1 MSAILDN
8 ENVVENVL
16 VIEEWRKIDGYD
28 NYEVSSLGRVRN
40 VKKNKKE
47 KILKGSP
54 DCAGYIRV
62 GLCNEI
68 HQKSL
73 KVHILVGK
81 AFHPNPENKKEIN
94 HLGAKDDN
102 RACMLEWATHQ
113 ENCSHATKNITKYK
127 KTAVHKINIET
138 NEIVKTYNTISDA
151 KKDGFSQSM
160 ISACLLG
167 KYKTHKGFIWK
178 RVTVKPIISTD
189 NLEGEIWYELKD
201 SIYDECKIFKNYK
214 VSNFGRV
221 KGYKDKLIV
230 PNTSSGRSVIQLI
243 QGKITKYMKVHRMVL
258 MASNTP
264 NLENKPEVDHIDSNP
279 MNHRLDN
286 LRWATKEDQRN
297 NINTKIKLV
306 INVKV
311 INIETKEEKIYHGIN
326 KLANEIGSS
335 SVTIIKYAK
344 SGKTYKGYK
353 FKIISKSNNN

>member
-1 MSAILDN
+1 MSAIVDN
-8 ENVVENVL
+8 ENVL
-16 VIEEWRKIDGYD
+16 VIEEWRKVDGYD

-40 VKKNKKE
+40 LKKNKKE
-47 KILKGSP
+47 KILKGSK

-68 HQKSL
+68 HQKTL
-73 KVHILVGK
+73 KVHILVGR

-113 ENCSHATKNITKYK
+113 ENCAHATKHITKYK
-127 KTAVHKINIET
+127 YTAVHKINIET
-138 NEIVKTYNTISDA
+138 NEIVKTYNTINDA
-151 KKDGFSQSM
+151 IKDGFSQKM

-178 RVTVKPIISTD
+178 RVTEKPIISTD

-264 NLENKPEVDHIDSNP
+264 NPENKPEVDHIDSNP
-279 MNHRLDN
+279 TNHHLTN

-311 INIETKEEKIYHGIN
+311 INIETKEEKVYHGIN
-326 KLANEIGSS
+326 KLANEIGSG

-344 SGKTYKGYK
+344 SGETYKGYK
-353 FKIISKSNNN
+353 FEIISKSNHN